1 MGRTTALV
9 THCTG
14 RLEDPLPSFASA
26 AATSISLYDLHLLAV
41 LFAFDHAP
49 DEDPALYA
57 GAGALEASV
66 MRLYGV
72 EFVILVGRCADALPI
87 RACYELDQKR
97 LRNAGNGNHRGTKP
111 TVESAFLCDFRS
123 SS

>member
-9 THCTG
+9 THCTR
-14 RLEDPLPSFASA
+14 RLEDPLSSFASA
-26 AATSISLYDLHLLAV
+26 TATSISLYDLHLFAD

-72 EFVILVGRCADALPI
+72 EFVILVGGVR
-87 RACYELDQKR
+87 
-97 LRNAGNGNHRGTKP
+97 
-111 TVESAFLCDFRS
+111 
-123 SS
+123 